1 MTTVVTTHIP
11 IRPRSRRRRRDP
23 IMHTVIREHDSRFQS
38 VRRTA
43 ATETVRNSKRCRVQS
58 SLRSAVS
65 RRPAPSVLP
74 LLLLPHPLPRIRGL
88 LPPHAVSPHPA
99 FDVVVLPLLRPPAP
113 CSPAAARRFTACA
126 APALVSVRDRFDAEA
141 SADLP
146 PLLSAP
152 CSCWRRGCV
161 SVAAAPASAPASA
174 PLPRA
179 RGR

>member
-74 LLLLPHPLPRIRGL
+74 CYCCPTPSHESEAFFRPMPLVLTQLSTLWFSRCSDLPHHAPRQQPAASQPALLLPWSQCAIVSMQRRRPICRRCSVPR
-88 LPPHAVSPHPA
+88 
-99 FDVVVLPLLRPPAP
+99 
-113 CSPAAARRFTACA
+113 
-126 APALVSVRDRFDAEA
+126 
-141 SADLP
+141 
-146 PLLSAP
+146 
-152 CSCWRRGCV
+152 SCWRRGCV
-161 SVAAAPASAPASA
+161 SDSASPASAPATA